1 MIDKFYFQSNGS
13 NIETLNK
20 MQLNILAVALDHM
33 REHLVSLKL
42 EDSGENELI
51 EERIQALTDM
61 QTLLEI

>member
-33 REHLVSLKL
+33 WEHLVSLKL